1 MTDIQDTP
9 HHLDDVMM
17 APHHLDD
24 VMMAMDV
31 VDTIRHDRALVAR
44 DMANVERREDLIDR
58 LRGIYKAQG
67 IEVPDSVLMD
77 GVMALEN
84 ERFAYHPP
92 KPGLS
97 TRLAKLYIGRRKWLP
112 LFYTL
117 AFIIGS
123 VSAVNYVGFV
133 RPAQMDAAKTERLLT
148 QDFPAQLSA
157 AHDKAKDLAAT
168 EALKSRADDLYALG
182 QSAISDRD
190 IGQAKTTVAALE
202 NFARTLGQ
210 SYTMR
215 IVSRYNEASGVYLD
229 SRDDASVQNFYL
241 IVEAIDAADNVLSV
255 DIEDEDYQ
263 KVERVTKFGVRVPQ
277 SVFNRV
283 AADKKD
289 DQIIQDDILGV
300 KKRGMDLPELTI
312 SGAENFATGF
322 ITEW

>member
-1 MTDIQDTP
+1 MTDVFEKP
-9 HHLDDVMM
+9 HHLDDVM
-17 APHHLDD
+17 L
-24 VMMAMDV
+24 AMDV

-44 DMANVERREDLIDR
+44 DMASVERREDLIDR

-97 TRLAKLYIGRRKWLP
+97 TKLAGLYIRRRKWLP

-117 AFIIGS
+117 AFILGS
-123 VSAVNYVGFV
+123 VTAVNYVGFV
-133 RPAQMDAAKTERLLT
+133 RPAQLNASKTEQLLT
-148 QDFPAQLSA
+148 QDLPAQLSA
-157 AHDKAKDLAAT
+157 AYNTAKDLAAT
-168 EALKSRADDLYALG
+168 DGLKTRADDLFALG
-182 QSAISDRD
+182 QTALSDRD
-190 IGQAKTTVAALE
+190 VGRAETAVEALE
-202 NFARTLGQ
+202 NFARTLNQ

-229 SRDDASVQNFYL
+229 SRDDAAVQNFYL
-241 IVEAIDAADNVLSV
+241 IVEAIDAAGNVLSV
-255 DIEDEDYQ
+255 DVEDEDYQ
-263 KVERVTKFGVRVPQ
+263 RVERVTKFGVRVPQ

-300 KKRGMDLPELTI
+300 KQRGLDLPELTI